1 TSDFGTPDASA
12 RPNPFLTR
20 PLVGPLT
27 RLVSGPRPVLVESS
41 ASARAG
47 DRFGAPAGCS
57 GEPPRPSEH
66 DTRRALAPR
75 RGARLG
81 SGRAFDGCAPA
92 PRPTHRSPEATSTSG
107 LREALLYG
115 AREPATGP
123 STSATALVVSARSVR
138 FAPP

>member
-1 TSDFGTPDASA
+1 
-12 RPNPFLTR
+12 
-20 PLVGPLT
+20 
-27 RLVSGPRPVLVESS
+27 
-41 ASARAG
+41 
-47 DRFGAPAGCS
+47 
-57 GEPPRPSEH
+57 
-66 DTRRALAPR
+66 
-75 RGARLG
+75 ARLG

-138 FAPP
+138 FAPPTRRPGSELSHPIGRTAHVNDDAPSCRKALACGR